1 MKLQL
6 KSLKLENFKGIKNG
20 IYSFEMLTK
29 ILGANATG
37 KTTIFDAFNWLL
49 FNKDSQ
55 GNEKFNI
62 RPLDKDG
69 KQIDNVEINV
79 KAVIDVDGKEIE
91 LSKTQKQNWVKKRG
105 ASEKTL
111 QGNVNSFEIDGYP
124 KSESDYKKY
133 INDLISEDLFKLITN
148 PIHFPNLKWKEQR
161 EVLTKLY
168 SVSNVEL
175 AKGNSEFALLVSEL
189 EKADTEDIRK
199 KYQKALTEWKKKSAE
214 IPVRIDELEKQKV
227 DIDVA
232 ELELGRNDL
241 RRRIAENQENQSDI
255 NKQYEEFQK
264 VSASVIELKT
274 QQTELER
281 AANIDLVNQK
291 NELEEKKANLESEL
305 RAEKNKCSI
314 NKQIHEKNKDEL
326 LGRNA
331 ERNQLL
337 ADVKTA
343 KEREFD
349 EDSLICPYC
358 KQEYTADKKEQLR
371 ADFET
376 QKQSEIN
383 GIVAKG
389 KAVRT
394 IIDRLTSENSQ
405 YQIDIANSEKKI
417 KVLEKNI
424 EDLSKQIDA
433 LPQFID
439 ISDTDE
445 YKAIQKQIDEANT
458 ITGKGFDSDEARQ
471 KLKYEEKSLNE
482 QLLEIER
489 QIAKAEYDIELDE
502 RISELQEEQREV
514 SQKVADQEKM
524 IYLLEKFIKFKME
537 TISNYINEKFEGVN
551 WKLFD
556 TQINGGI
563 KECCECTVNGV
574 PYGSLNNGHKIV
586 AGLQII
592 KALQKHYEVSA
603 PIFVDNAESLNDF
616 NLPQMDCQMILL
628 KVSDDKELKVEVE

>member
-55 GNEKFNI
+55 GNEKFSI

-124 KSESDYKKY
+124 KSESDSKKY

-175 AKGNSEFALLVSEL
+175 AKGNSEFTLLVSEL

-241 RRRIAENQENQSDI
+241 RRRIAENQEKQSDI

-337 ADVKTA
+337 TDVKMA

-349 EDSLICPYC
+349 ENSLVCSYC
-358 KQEYTADKKEQLR
+358 KQEYPADKKEQLR

-482 QLLEIER
+482 QLLEIEK

-537 TISNYINEKFEGVN
+537 TISNSINEKFEGVN

>member
-1 MKLQL
+1 MELRI
-6 KSLKLENFKGIKNG
+6 KSLKLENFKGIKSG
-20 IYSFEMLTK
+20 TYSFEMLTQ
-29 ILGANATG
+29 IIGANATG

-55 GNEKFNI
+55 GNEKFSI
-62 RPLDKDG
+62 RPLDEDG

-79 KAVIDVDGKEIE
+79 TAVIDVDGKEIE

-124 KSESDYKKY
+124 KLESDYKKY

-175 AKGNSEFALLVSEL
+175 AKGNPDFTLLVSEL

-199 KYQKALTEWKKKSAE
+199 KYQKALIEWKKKSAE

-241 RRRIAENQENQSDI
+241 KRRIAENQEKQSDI

-274 QQTELER
+274 QQSELER
-281 AANIDLVNQK
+281 VANLDLVKQK
-291 NELEEKKANLESEL
+291 NDLEEKKANLESEL
-305 RAEKNKCSI
+305 RTEKSKCSI
-314 NKQIHEKNKDEL
+314 NKQIQEKNKDEL

-331 ERNQLL
+331 EKNQLL
-337 ADVKTA
+337 ADVKMA

-349 EDSLICPYC
+349 ENSLICPYC
-358 KQEYTADKKEQLR
+358 KQEYSADKKEQLR
-371 ADFET
+371 VDFET

-383 GIVAKG
+383 NIIDKG
-389 KAVRT
+389 KAVRA

-417 KVLEKNI
+417 NVLEKNI

-433 LPQFID
+433 LPQSID
-439 ISDTDE
+439 VSDTDE
-445 YKAIQKQIDEANT
+445 YKVIQKKIDEANA
-458 ITGKGFDSDEARQ
+458 ITDKGFDADETRQ
-471 KLKYEEKSLNE
+471 KLMDESRVLNE
-482 QLLEIER
+482 QLLEIEK

-524 IYLLEKFIKFKME
+524 IFLLEKFIKFKME
-537 TISNYINEKFEGVN
+537 TISNSINEKFEGVN

-592 KALQKHYEVSA
+592 KALQKHYGVSA
-603 PIFVDNAESLNDF
+603 PIFIDNAESLNDF

-628 KVSDDKELKVEVE
+628 KVSDDKELKVEV